1 MEYWNLAILVGA
13 LILLISIVASDI
25 SSRLGAPLLFVFLLL
40 GMLAG
45 EQGPGGIRFDDVE
58 TAYKIGTVALAVI
71 IFDGGMR
78 TRRETFRVA
87 LWPAVSLAT
96 LGVVVTAGLVGM
108 FAAWVLKLHWL
119 QGLLVGAIV
128 GSTDAAAVFSLLRNA
143 GLSLKERVAATLEIE
158 SASNDPMAIFLTMTV
173 IGLLAAGQSGF
184 EATVLLS
191 LLQQFGIGAVL
202 GLGGGRMLVWLINRL
217 KLASGLYPLLA
228 VSGGLII
235 FAATAQL
242 GGSGFLAIF
251 MAGLVLGNSKLQ
263 SAQNILRVHDGM
275 AWLSQIVM
283 FVILGLLAT
292 PSDLIAVAGP
302 ALAIAAF
309 LMLVARPAAVVV
321 GLLPFRLPWREQL
334 FISWVGLRG
343 AVPVVL
349 ALFPLIYGTEHARLY
364 FNVAFFIVLV
374 SLLLQGWTIAAAAR
388 WLRLEVPPAVEP
400 QQRVSLDA
408 PGHYEHEILGYEVRA
423 GSQIAGRGL
432 AELNLS
438 DRAQIVT
445 VMRDGDPQ
453 FMAPGL
459 KFAPGDHVYI
469 LAQPKN
475 LSYLGKLFDPHQ
487 EPDRLEEHRY
497 FGDFVLNGDAVM
509 ADLGMAYGIDIP
521 DGAGSMTLAD
531 YLSRMFRGRAV
542 VGDRADLGHA
552 QLVVREIEEGRVHR
566 VGLRLRRK
574 AG

>member
-45 EQGPGGIRFDDVE
+45 EEGPGGIRFDDVE
-58 TAYKIGTVALAVI
+58 TAYMIGTLALAVI

-96 LGVVVTAGLVGM
+96 LGVVITAVLVGV
-108 FAAWVLKLHWL
+108 FAAWILELHWL
-119 QGLLVGAIV
+119 QGLLIGAIV

-158 SASNDPMAIFLTMTV
+158 SASNDPMAIFLTVTV
-173 IGLLAAGQSGF
+173 IGLLAAGHSGF
-184 EATVLLS
+184 DAAVLLS
-191 LLQQFGIGAVL
+191 LLQQFGIGAAL
-202 GLGGGRMLVWLINRL
+202 GLGGGRALVWLINRL
-217 KLASGLYPLLA
+217 TLASGLYPLLA
-228 VSGGLII
+228 IAGGLII
-235 FAATAQL
+235 FAATAQI

-251 MAGLVLGNSKLQ
+251 MAGLVLGNSKLH
-263 SAQNILRVHDGM
+263 SAQNILRVHDGL

-292 PSDLIAVAGP
+292 PSDLISVAGP

-309 LMLVARPAAVVV
+309 LMLVARPVAVMV

-374 SLLLQGWTIAAAAR
+374 SLLLQGWTIAVTAR
-388 WLRLEVPPAVEP
+388 WLRLEVPPAIEP
-400 QQRVSLDA
+400 LQRVSLDA
-408 PGHYEHEILGYEVRA
+408 PGHYEHEILGYEVRP
-423 GSQIAGRGL
+423 GSQIMGRDL

-438 DRAQIVT
+438 DRAQILV
-445 VMRDGDPQ
+445 VMREGVPQ
-453 FMAPGL
+453 PLLPGL
-459 KFAPGDHVYI
+459 KFAARDYVYI
-469 LAQPKN
+469 LAQPKY
-475 LSYLGKLFDPHQ
+475 LSYLGKLFDPHL

-497 FGDFVLNGDAVM
+497 FGDFVLNGDAVI

-521 DGAGSMTLAD
+521 DEIGNMTLAA

-542 VGDRADLGHA
+542 VGDRANLGRA
-552 QLVVREIEEGRVHR
+552 QLVVREIEDGQVHR
-566 VGLRLRRK
+566 VGLRLRRRD
-574 AG
+574 G

>member
-1 MEYWNLAILVGA
+1 MEYWNLAILVAA

-45 EQGPGGIRFDDVE
+45 EEGPGGIRFNDVE
-58 TAYKIGTVALAVI
+58 AAYMTGTLALAVI

-96 LGVVVTAGLVGM
+96 LGVVITAGLVGM
-108 FAAWVLKLHWL
+108 FAAWILNLHWL

-158 SASNDPMAIFLTMTV
+158 SASNDPMAIFLTVTV

-184 EATVLLS
+184 DAAVLLL

-202 GLGGGRMLVWLINRL
+202 GLGGGRALVWLINRL
-217 KLASGLYPLLA
+217 TLASGLYPLLA
-228 VSGGLII
+228 VAGGLII

-251 MAGLVLGNSKLQ
+251 MAGLVLGNSKLH
-263 SAQNILRVHDGM
+263 SAQNILRVHDGL

-292 PSDLIAVAGP
+292 PSDLIGVAGP

-309 LMLVARPAAVVV
+309 LMLVARPAAVMI
-321 GLLPFRLPWREQL
+321 GLLPFRLPWREQM

-374 SLLLQGWTIAAAAR
+374 SLLLQGWTIAVAAR
-388 WLRLEVPPAVEP
+388 WLRLEVPPAIEP
-400 QQRVSLDA
+400 LQRVSLDA

-423 GSQIAGRGL
+423 GSQIAGR
-432 AELNLS
+432 ELSELRLS
-438 DRAQIVT
+438 DRAQIMV

-453 FMAPGL
+453 PLVPGL
-459 KFAPGDHVYI
+459 KFELRDYVYL

-475 LSYLGKLFDPHQ
+475 LAYLGKLFDPHL

-497 FGDFVLNGDAVM
+497 FGDFVLNGDALM
-509 ADLGMAYGIDIP
+509 ADLGMAYGVEIP
-521 DGAGSMTLAD
+521 DDIGNLTLAA

-542 VGDRADLGHA
+542 VGDRADLGRA
-552 QLVVREIEEGRVHR
+552 QLVVREIENGQVHR
-566 VGLRLRRK
+566 VGLRLRRRE
-574 AG
+574 G

>member
-1 MEYWNLAILVGA
+1 MEYWNLAILVAA

-45 EQGPGGIRFDDVE
+45 EEGPGGIRFNDVE
-58 TAYKIGTVALAVI
+58 AAYMTGTLALAVI

-96 LGVVVTAGLVGM
+96 LGVVITAGLVGM
-108 FAAWVLKLHWL
+108 FAAWILNLHWL

-158 SASNDPMAIFLTMTV
+158 SASNDPMAIFLTVTV

-184 EATVLLS
+184 DAAVLLL

-202 GLGGGRMLVWLINRL
+202 GLGGGRALVWLINRL
-217 KLASGLYPLLA
+217 TLASGLYPLLA
-228 VSGGLII
+228 VAGGLII

-251 MAGLVLGNSKLQ
+251 MAGLVLGNSKLH
-263 SAQNILRVHDGM
+263 SAQNILRVHDGL

-292 PSDLIAVAGP
+292 PSDLIGVAGP

-309 LMLVARPAAVVV
+309 LMLVARPAAVMI
-321 GLLPFRLPWREQL
+321 GLLPFRLPWREQM

-374 SLLLQGWTIAAAAR
+374 SLLLQGWTIAVAAR
-388 WLRLEVPPAVEP
+388 WLRLEVPPAIEP
-400 QQRVSLDA
+400 LQRVSLDA

-423 GSQIAGRGL
+423 GSQIAGR
-432 AELNLS
+432 ELSELRLS
-438 DRAQIVT
+438 DRAQIMV

-453 FMAPGL
+453 PLVPGL
-459 KFAPGDHVYI
+459 KFELRDYVYL

-475 LSYLGKLFDPHQ
+475 LAYLGKLFDPHL

-497 FGDFVLNGDAVM
+497 FGDFVLNGDALM
-509 ADLGMAYGIDIP
+509 ADLGMAYGIEIP
-521 DGAGSMTLAD
+521 DDIGNLTLAA

-542 VGDRADLGHA
+542 VGDRADLGRA
-552 QLVVREIEEGRVHR
+552 QLVVREIENGQVHR
-566 VGLRLRRK
+566 VGLRLRRRE
-574 AG
+574 G